1 MGQLVKTV
9 IDNVYKNSGQ
19 FEYSVKMDNLTS
31 GIYFYTL
38 TQGNQAIT
46 KKMVLLK

>member
-1 MGQLVKTV
+1 L
-9 IDNVYKNSGQ
+9 S
-19 FEYSVKMDNLTS
+19 S

-38 TQGNQAIT
+38 KASGVDGTDFQEI